1 VFHRDFLLALP
12 AVAIERVEQHCEG
25 ASELAGL
32 VQMLTPQ
39 GRRCIAI
46 HGVFV
51 AAHCGVVAGE
61 HLRRNHLFEPV
72 FWLDCGYTSIKNFS
86 AGLVE
91 VLDRLTG
98 DSTRGLSADVS
109 FPPNARFSVAASQSG
124 ANWSL
129 QFFPVFPCYRCKNR
143 GISFFWSDFS
153 SLLFHFLSSFP
164 MVIGCRDSDYFS
176 AKQGYFSEISGN
188 FSLITGDNSE
198 RLWKQQLRSSQ
209 PFSANQAFGH
219 SSARAVPSTSILGVH
234 FGSFSFL
241 WRETYIT

>member
-1 VFHRDFLLALP
+1 VDVFHRDFLLALP

-109 FPPNARFSVAASQSG
+109 FPPNARFSVAAIFFKG
-124 ANWSL
+124 GTCALFVIKTKIL
-129 QFFPVFPCYRCKNR
+129 QTP
-143 GISFFWSDFS
+143 S
-153 SLLFHFLSSFP
+153 SHPPAAGLKL
-164 MVIGCRDSDYFS
+164 R
-176 AKQGYFSEISGN
+176 Q
-188 FSLITGDNSE
+188 
-198 RLWKQQLRSSQ
+198 RL
-209 PFSANQAFGH
+209 
-219 SSARAVPSTSILGVH
+219 
-234 FGSFSFL
+234 
-241 WRETYIT
+241 